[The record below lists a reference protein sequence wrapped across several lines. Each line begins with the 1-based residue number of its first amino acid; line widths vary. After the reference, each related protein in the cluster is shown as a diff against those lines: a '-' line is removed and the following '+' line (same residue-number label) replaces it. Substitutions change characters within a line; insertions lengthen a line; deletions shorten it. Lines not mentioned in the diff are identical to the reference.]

1 MLDFTIDIISL
12 SGSRRSKA
20 ICLAGGLTVWLLL
33 ASPRHARA
41 EDSATYKYS
50 DYQETASRMR
60 IKTQSALIEQDL
72 GTDTHLKVQGVVD
85 AIAGATPN
93 GQPAPA
99 GSDQVVMADLH
110 DHRKAWSGDLS
121 RQFTGFSLDAGFANS
136 RESDYVSNGWSFNSL
151 FDFNQKN
158 TTLLAGAAGT
168 DDDVKVFY
176 QTPWAKKHS
185 NDVIVGIT
193 QLLDPQTSVSFNVT
207 WGRATGYLN
216 DQYKLVQ
223 KSSEVAPGVF
233 LPNTYGENRPQQR
246 TKWIAFASINHSFPR
261 LRAAIDASYRFY
273 HDTFGV
279 DSNTFEIS
287 WLQRLGANF
296 ILIPRLRYYDQTR
309 ANFYYYNLD
318 QTSIVPVA
326 GPPNTANPFYSS
338 DYRLSALQS
347 SSYGLKAVCTFAS
360 RWQVDAEYERYNMRG
375 TDSVTPQSAYPRANI
390 TTLGLKYSW

>member
-1 MLDFTIDIISL
+1 
-12 SGSRRSKA
+12 
-20 ICLAGGLTVWLLL
+20 
-33 ASPRHARA
+33 
-41 EDSATYKYS
+41 
-50 DYQETASRMR
+50 
-60 IKTQSALIEQDL
+60 
-72 GTDTHLKVQGVVD
+72 
-85 AIAGATPN
+85 
-93 GQPAPA
+93 
-99 GSDQVVMADLH
+99 
-110 DHRKAWSGDLS
+110 
-121 RQFTGFSLDAGFANS
+121 
-136 RESDYVSNGWSFNSL
+136 
-151 FDFNQKN
+151 
-158 TTLLAGAAGT
+158 
-168 DDDVKVFY
+168 
-176 QTPWAKKHS
+176 
-185 NDVIVGIT
+185 
-193 QLLDPQTSVSFNVT
+193 
-207 WGRATGYLN
+207 
-216 DQYKLVQ
+216 LVQ